1 VGVLGAIL
9 RRAILPLALAIAGLA
24 AIVEGVFY
32 HSIRVL
38 VETKTTKK
46 IDVPLPTPPGL
57 PLNGRSTRGMA
68 FSRPA
73 VVKRTV
79 TQTELLPLMISEP
92 ETTRDVTVGGLERLV
107 AGEHAGELQ
116 RTYSGGKG
124 SALCPT

>member
-1 VGVLGAIL
+1 MWTAV
-9 RRAILPLALAIAGLA
+9 RRAIAPLALAITGVV

-32 HSIRVL
+32 HPIRVL

-57 PLNGRSTRGMA
+57 TMNGRSTRGMA
-68 FSRPA
+68 FSRPT

-79 TQTELLPLMISEP
+79 TQTELLPLMISELDA
-92 ETTRDVTVGGLERLV
+92 TRDVTVGGLERL
-107 AGEHAGELQ
+107 ASGEHAGELK

-124 SALCPT
+124 PAVCPT